1 MNLFRT
7 LFLCLLVSLVAFIN
21 VSESYA
27 QCSAKFTASTEG
39 GKTNETVTV
48 KITVENFTDI
58 GGVQWTMRWDP
69 AVLEYVSLQD
79 FDLPELTQSAFNVTK
94 VAQGYIT
101 TSWYNQQGVTK
112 SNGTV
117 IFTIKFKLVGADGKS
132 SNIDFS
138 NSPLQIE
145 ISDKNAQKCTNA
157 VLTGGKVNIGT
168 VIQPPVGLTMKV
180 GSGAVDKDQEIC
192 VPVTVTGFKS
202 ITAMQFSL
210 GWDTS
215 KIKFTKLQN
224 FKGLTSFDAG
234 NFGSSLAPL
243 GKMTCVWIDQNTT
256 GQTVADGQAIF
267 EICYKYTGACPGSA
281 SINITDDPTKVLFN
295 SSTGALTATKESGT
309 LTASCSSQLGV
320 TVSKIT
326 HPCPGQTNGAIEI
339 TTTGGT
345 GTLTY
350 AWTNSTIAKNP
361 ANLAAGSYNV
371 TVTDGGGKTAT
382 LGSPVVLSAL
392 AATSQGTDPTA
403 GQSNGAI
410 VLTVTGGNPT
420 LTYLWS
426 NNATT
431 KDINNLAA
439 GSYTYTIT
447 DGNNCKLTGS
457 VTIGSVALDITNIT
471 PVSPPCAGLAG
482 GSINIS
488 AVGGTAPYTFAWT
501 GPGGF
506 AATSKDIT
514 GLKAGTYKVTVKDA
528 VNATKTSADIILTE
542 SGTALTISARVKQP
556 TKAGSDGEISIT
568 PAGGTPPISYQW
580 NDGSTSG
587 SRTFLNSGTYSV
599 VARDSKGCSV
609 SQSFNLQPTDGIC
622 YTSARVFTPNG
633 DGFNELFVINC
644 AGNISNQLLI
654 YNRWNQLVYSTNNY
668 QNDWNGVDKNG
679 FLLPDGTYYWI
690 LKDTS
695 GQSNSLYKG
704 YVTLIRTLN

>member
-1 MNLFRT
+1 
-7 LFLCLLVSLVAFIN
+7 
-21 VSESYA
+21 
-27 QCSAKFTASTEG
+27 
-39 GKTNETVTV
+39 
-48 KITVENFTDI
+48 
-58 GGVQWTMRWDP
+58 
-69 AVLEYVSLQD
+69 
-79 FDLPELTQSAFNVTK
+79 
-94 VAQGYIT
+94 
-101 TSWYNQQGVTK
+101 
-112 SNGTV
+112 
-117 IFTIKFKLVGADGKS
+117 
-132 SNIDFS
+132 
-138 NSPLQIE
+138 
-145 ISDKNAQKCTNA
+145 
-157 VLTGGKVNIGT
+157 
-168 VIQPPVGLTMKV
+168 
-180 GSGAVDKDQEIC
+180 
-192 VPVTVTGFKS
+192 
-202 ITAMQFSL
+202 
-210 GWDTS
+210 
-215 KIKFTKLQN
+215 
-224 FKGLTSFDAG
+224 
-234 NFGSSLAPL
+234 
-243 GKMTCVWIDQNTT
+243 
-256 GQTVADGQAIF
+256 
-267 EICYKYTGACPGSA
+267 
-281 SINITDDPTKVLFN
+281 
-295 SSTGALTATKESGT
+295 
-309 LTASCSSQLGV
+309 
-320 TVSKIT
+320 
-326 HPCPGQTNGAIEI
+326 
-339 TTTGGT
+339 
-345 GTLTY
+345 
-350 AWTNSTIAKNP
+350 
-361 ANLAAGSYNV
+361 
-371 TVTDGGGKTAT
+371 
-382 LGSPVVLSAL
+382 
-392 AATSQGTDPTA
+392 TDPTA